1 MESEGQLTVSQQVFF
16 YLSQEKAASL
26 LILILVLFLT
36 LSALLIY
43 IKPFSINHLSASLSS
58 SRMLVAQ
65 LNALATHLA
74 TLFNRIDFKSRQS
87 ITTSSLIDPQF
98 ESTSCFR
105 CVYVSYFTI
114 QTTTAIS
121 HTHNELAG
129 VSFH

>member
-43 IKPFSINHLSASLSS
+43 IKPFSINHLSAYISS
-58 SRMLVAQ
+58 SRKLVAQ
-65 LNALATHLA
+65 LDVLATHLA
-74 TLFNRIDFKSRQS
+74 TIFNRLDFKSRQS
-87 ITTSSLIDPQF
+87 IATSSQLDPQF
-98 ESTSCFR
+98 ESASCFR
-105 CVYVSYFTI
+105 CVYVSCFTI
-114 QTTTAIS
+114 QTTKAIS
-121 HTHNELAG
+121 HTQYELAG